1 MDKLNVNFDEVLK
14 EISKLS
20 RQKREGFTTQEMADN
35 TGLTVK
41 ICREKL
47 RVLIMAGVAYYNGRR
62 TTKTMDGRPCHIPV
76 YRMSKKSKS

>member
-1 MDKLNVNFDEVLK
+1 MAKLNVNFDEVLK

-20 RQKREGFTTQEMADN
+20 RQVEGFTTQEMADN

-47 RVLIMAGVAYYNGRR
+47 RVLVMAGVAYCSGRR
-62 TTKTMDGRPCHIPV
+62 TTQSMDGRPCHIPV